1 MDDGLARLVIRRH
14 DLSGCDYE
22 GVLTMPRMVADE
34 IDRRGK
40 AVRVEDSIR
49 GIGNPGIVV
58 IRRDDADSV
67 VEVRADLADPTT
79 VVASTEVDAV
89 SAACC
94 VHDDP
99 VDVNWILKPGS

>member
-1 MDDGLARLVIRRH
+1 MDDDRARLVIRRH

-22 GVLTMPRMVADE
+22 GVLTMPRAVADE
-34 IDRRGK
+34 IDRRGM
-40 AVRVEDSIR
+40 ALRVEDSIR

-58 IRRDDADSV
+58 VRRDDADSL
-67 VEVRADLADPTT
+67 VEVRADVADPTT
-79 VVASTEVDAV
+79 VIASAEVDAV

-99 VDVNWILKPGS
+99 VGVEWILKPGS